1 MSKKEIL
8 NVSKNSN
15 ISRDY
20 ILALGSVINFI
31 ESIENDEPSRTRHL
45 AKRSFLHR
53 EVPRYEVYFSSENFN
68 NVINDAN
75 KESVSEI
82 NSIVDTIN
90 SSRLE
95 GVVEYEVI
103 QPLVSK
109 IINLIN

>member
-1 MSKKEIL
+1 
-8 NVSKNSN
+8 
-15 ISRDY
+15 
-20 ILALGSVINFI
+20 VINFI

-103 QPLVSK
+103 QPLVLK

>member
-1 MSKKEIL
+1 MNKKEIP
-8 NVSKNSN
+8 NVSKNGN

-53 EVPRYEVYFSSENFN
+53 EVPYYEAYFSSENFN
-68 NVINDAN
+68 NVINDEN
-75 KESVSEI
+75 EENIREI

-90 SSRLE
+90 SCRLE

-103 QPLVSK
+103 QPLVFR
-109 IINLIN
+109 IINLIG